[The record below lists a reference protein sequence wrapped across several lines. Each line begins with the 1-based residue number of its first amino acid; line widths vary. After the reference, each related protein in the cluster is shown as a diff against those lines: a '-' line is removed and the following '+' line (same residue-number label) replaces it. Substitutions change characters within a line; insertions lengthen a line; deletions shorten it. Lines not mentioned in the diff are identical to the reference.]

1 MEVLSSEASTPFY
14 STSDTPAT
22 PDDDVGPLAR
32 ALSLSP
38 KGVAPQRW
46 FVDLTFHEIG
56 LNPHPHIFYLNPNE
70 LGDDYGSVNI
80 ACSICFKQ
88 YDIVTTTG
96 HRYCPGQTHH
106 FHSRFESDSV
116 VAECCQCGTSVNAL
130 LEQSTL
136 PQSLIYRIQTNR
148 RPKVNSPNLPH
159 FHDTL
164 DVLTRIL
171 QNAAKPE
178 SGSINTDSNMFK
190 LKVGLDDSSK
200 EFFQKTRFSLVDG
213 RLQPPEYTPDNIQ
226 FLNRCLFQLQLVLL
240 HEKPADVNGLIPAHT
255 LILDRLGAAKY
266 VSEKSEKAI
275 NLSEKASLLEERDS
289 FHGKLGCVSN
299 MTDEL
304 IIEAFHTQLSHD
316 ISASHPLVDALS
328 EIQKKRKSERL
339 EIEIICQRS
348 EGIVTT
354 AELKS
359 AYRHFEIPD
368 NGEGISTD
376 VLLGL
381 IRGSLKSGSKENLK
395 IIAKARNDPELNQ
408 LLEQPEEDTQ
418 LDDPTLD
425 IYYALNPVGLSN
437 IGNTCYLNSLLQYM
451 YTVNEIR
458 ETVLNMEAYIENE
471 QEEGWKEKVIDGR
484 TLTKKDV
491 AEAKE
496 IVIEL
501 NKLFNLMQTAKSRSV
516 TPSNRLVELLLST
529 GGADNA
535 TGSSLKKVDQ
545 SFEQQDVSESVRF
558 FSSETMAILMYR
570 LSAAF
575 QPIISEPGA
584 KPIDRFSKL
593 FYVKANKKIEEG
605 EKRLIQEDFSTLLLN
620 VKDDTSLEELMDDY
634 FSAGDP
640 EPTSPTTIAATEASA
655 GSKNE
660 KDAKAA
666 QMSDITVAELPPIL
680 QIHLIRTQF
689 DKSDQT
695 SYKSNATVALPKR
708 ICLDQYL
715 ESNQEEHASRFKRMK
730 LWKRE
735 RRVCR
740 KVLEVVKNQS
750 ESQVLHQSRLPLSD
764 NAGPNGSLP
773 SDADAQFSPPI
784 DAPKVDPGV
793 EIARISELTEMLR
806 NDASDL
812 NAAEYKIHAVFHHEG
827 GANFGHYW
835 VYIYDD
841 KAGTPRWL
849 KYSDDTVSEVGVA
862 REDEVF
868 NGHQGSTACFCVYVR
883 TSEPGVVQ
891 TVQRMI
897 F

>member
-1 MEVLSSEASTPFY
+1 MEVLSGEASTPFY
-14 STSDTPAT
+14 STSDTPVT
-22 PDDDVGPLAR
+22 PNDDVGPLAR

-38 KGVAPQRW
+38 KGVTPQRW
-46 FVDLTFHEIG
+46 LVDLAFHEIG

-70 LGDDYGSVNI
+70 LGEDHGSVNI

-88 YDIVTTTG
+88 YDIVTSAG
-96 HRYCPGQTHH
+96 HGYCPGQAHH
-106 FHSRFESDSV
+106 FHSRFESDSA
-116 VAECCQCGTSVNAL
+116 VAECCHCGTSVNAF

-164 DVLTRIL
+164 DVLIRIL
-171 QNAAKPE
+171 ENATKPE

-190 LKVGLDDSSK
+190 VKVGLDDSSK
-200 EFFQKTRFSLVDG
+200 EFFQRAKFSLVDG
-213 RLQPPEYTPDNIQ
+213 RLLPPEYTPENVQ
-226 FLNRCLFQLQLVLL
+226 FLNRCLFQLQLVLQ
-240 HEKPADVNGLIPAHT
+240 HQKPAEVNGLIPAHT
-255 LILDRLGAAKY
+255 LMLDRLGAAKY
-266 VSEKSEKAI
+266 VLEKSEKAI
-275 NLSEKASLLEERDS
+275 NLSEKASLLKERDS
-289 FHGKLGCVSN
+289 SHGKLGCVSN
-299 MTDEL
+299 MADEL

-316 ISASHPLVDALS
+316 VSASHPLVDVLS

-354 AELKS
+354 AELRS

-368 NGEGISTD
+368 NGEGISND

-408 LLEQPEEDTQ
+408 LLEQPEDDIQ

-496 IVIEL
+496 IVVEL

-529 GGADNA
+529 GGVSNA
-535 TGSSLKKVDQ
+535 TGSSLKRVDQ
-545 SFEQQDVSESVRF
+545 FFEQQDV
-558 FSSETMAILMYR
+558 SETMAILMYR

-575 QPIISEPGA
+575 QPIVSEPGA

-634 FSAGDP
+634 FGAGDP
-640 EPTSPTTIAATEASA
+640 EPTSPTTATAAAEAPA
-655 GSKNE
+655 GSKDE
-660 KDAKAA
+660 KDAKVV
-666 QMSDITVAELPPIL
+666 QMSDITVAELPPVL

-708 ICLDQYL
+708 IYLDQFL
-715 ESNQEEHASRFKRMK
+715 ESNQEEHSTRIKRMK

-750 ESQVLHQSRLPLSD
+750 ESQALHQSWPPLGD
-764 NAGPNGSLP
+764 NSGPNGSPL
-773 SDADAQFSPPI
+773 SDAAAQFSPPI
-784 DAPKVDPGV
+784 DVPKVDPRL
-793 EIARISELTEMLR
+793 EIARISELTEILR
-806 NDASDL
+806 NEASHL

-841 KAGTPRWL
+841 KTETPRWL

-862 REDEVF
+862 QENEVF
-868 NGHQGSTACFCVYVR
+868 SGYQGSTACFCVYVR
-883 TSEPGVVQ
+883 TSELDAVQ